1 MVLIYLKSII
11 SIVMDKQLYNNNNN
25 AVAEFLYSF

>member
-11 SIVMDKQLYNNNNN
+11 SIVMDKQQYNNNNN
-25 AVAEFLYSF
+25 TVAEFLYSF